1 MNLENKADVQAI
13 AESCGF
19 IPNRFGRS
27 FGYEVG
33 NAALLRFVEKI
44 SDIILAEQVQIALDC
59 SIMSQQL
66 NSKETK

>member
-1 MNLENKADVQAI
+1 MNLENKATIQLL

-19 IPNRFGRS
+19 EPSRFGRV
-27 FGYEVG
+27 FGYEAS

-59 SIMSQQL
+59 SIMNEQL
-66 NSKETK
+66 NSKGTK